1 MNIPTTVKVGSQRI
15 KVLMIDSLP
24 GDNLG
29 MAKQGVGKIE
39 VSKTCRGEVV
49 PEDSLADTFLHEII
63 HVVSGTYGIGLKE
76 NQVSGLAGGL
86 LQVIRDN
93 GLDFRRGD
101 MAKGVGKKKGKK
113 KGGCK

>member
-1 MNIPTTVKVGSQRI
+1 M
-15 KVLMIDSLP
+15 
-24 GDNLG
+24 
-29 MAKQGVGKIE
+29 
-39 VSKTCRGEVV
+39 
-49 PEDSLADTFLHEII
+49 
-63 HVVSGTYGIGLKE
+63 VSGTYGIGLKE